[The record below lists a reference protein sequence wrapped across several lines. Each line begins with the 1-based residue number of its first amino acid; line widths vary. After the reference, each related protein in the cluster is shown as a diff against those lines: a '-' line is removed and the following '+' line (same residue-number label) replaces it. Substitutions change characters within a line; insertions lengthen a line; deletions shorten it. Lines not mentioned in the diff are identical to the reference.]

1 MEENTV
7 QEKAIET
14 VDTEE
19 MLNVVSKV
27 FRYLIDFDRYVIPLE
42 KAETN
47 LCVESGVISEAS

>member
-27 FRYLIDFDRYVIPLE
+27 FRYLIDFDRYVYHL
-42 KAETN
+42 KKQKQSYV
-47 LCVESGVISEAS
+47 LWS